1 MKSINLRKIFKSAK
15 NKIITSVVSVV
26 FMVQMG
32 GMAFA
37 NDAQDAISKVTNG
50 EGGLGL
56 FDDVK
61 GTVASIGSDAYS
73 LIQVCAVVGAII
85 CFAIAAI
92 VTMFKKK
99 SQDRAESKSWMV
111 TILIFF
117 GAIFVIGW
125 IVTTIMKI
133 ASGIK

>member
-15 NKIITSVVSVV
+15 NKIITSVASVV
-26 FMVQMG
+26 FMLQMG
-32 GMAFA
+32 IMVFA
-37 NDAQDAISKVTNG
+37 NDAQDTIAKVTG
-50 EGGLGL
+50 GDGGLGL

-61 GTVASIGSDAYS
+61 GTVASIGTDAYS
-73 LIQVCAVVGAII
+73 LIQVCAVVCAII
-85 CFAIAAI
+85 CFTIAAI
-92 VTMFKKK
+92 VTIFKKK

-117 GAIFVIGW
+117 GAIFVVGW

-133 ASGIK
+133 ASGIQ